1 MNAPGR
7 LRHEAPIARQR
18 EDDDHDHDDDT
29 LVEAY
34 LFRNIYKG
42 ERGSYNTGSLEHVCV
57 CVCVCVCVSGGTMR
71 PKLYQPAHA
80 ALQAGIDVLPCSS
93 RSAIICRENAAK
105 AAPASSL
112 SSLRTLS

>member
-18 EDDDHDHDDDT
+18 EDDDHDHDHDDDT

-57 CVCVCVCVSGGTMR
+57 RVCVGRHNATKAISGV
-71 PKLYQPAHA
+71 KSVFPA
-80 ALQAGIDVLPCSS
+80 DVVL
-93 RSAIICRENAAK
+93 
-105 AAPASSL
+105 ASIVASL
-112 SSLRTLS
+112 L